1 MDIGLENKETAA
13 VAKALNQYLADLRT
27 LHAKVQNYHWN
38 LIGASF
44 FTLHEKYEEFYDFLA
59 EQIDEVAER
68 VLSLGQR
75 PLASLKD
82 FLATTKVAEAPST
95 PINGPDS
102 AKSVLADFEYIIKLL
117 RESIE
122 VAEDNSDPGTA
133 DMLTASIETYEKNS
147 WMLRA
152 YLAQ

>member
-1 MDIGLENKETAA
+1 MNIGIENKESTA

-27 LHAKVQNYHWN
+27 LHTKTQNFHWN
-38 LIGASF
+38 LIGANF

-59 EQIDEVAER
+59 EEIDTIAER
-68 VLSLGQR
+68 ILSLGQR

-82 FLATTKVAEAPST
+82 FLSITEINEVPST
-95 PINGPDS
+95 PIDGPNS
-102 AKSVLADFEYIIKLL
+102 AKQVLDDFEYIIRLL
-117 RESIE
+117 RDSIS
-122 VAEDNSDPGTA
+122 VAEDNNDPGTA
-133 DMLTASIETYEKNS
+133 DMLTASIENYEKHT

>member
-1 MDIGLENKETAA
+1 MDIGIENTQTAA
-13 VAKALNQYLADLRT
+13 VTKVLNQYLADLRT
-27 LHAKVQNYHWN
+27 LHAKTQNYHWN
-38 LIGASF
+38 LIGANF

-59 EQIDEVAER
+59 EQIDEIAER
-68 VLSLGQR
+68 ILSLGQR

-82 FLATTKVAEAPST
+82 FLAATKITEAPST

-102 AKSVLADFEYIIKLL
+102 AKAVLADFEYIIKLL
-117 RESIE
+117 RDSIE
-122 VAEDNSDPGTA
+122 VAENNNDPGTA

>member
-1 MDIGLENKETAA
+1 MDIGIENTQTAA

-27 LHAKVQNYHWN
+27 LHAKTQNYHWN
-38 LIGASF
+38 LVGASF

-59 EQIDEVAER
+59 EEIDTVAER
-68 VLSLGQR
+68 ILSLGQR

-82 FLATTKVAEAPST
+82 FLATTKITEAAST
-95 PINGPDS
+95 SISGPDS
-102 AKSVLADFEYIIKLL
+102 AKAVLADFEYMVKLL
-117 RESIE
+117 RESIHT
-122 VAEDNSDPGTA
+122 AEGNNDPGTA
-133 DMLTASIETYEKNS
+133 DMLTASIESYEKNS